1 MPTFE
6 QIHEG
11 IAKQIRRIEELV
23 DETAQ
28 AGDQAARAEA
38 SYRVVAAQERLKAAA
53 EPGEK
58 RTVSEID
65 AIVTV
70 ETQDELLRH
79 LIATNHLMTSREALR
94 AAQARLDGLRTLA
107 TSFRQAG
114 G

>member
-1 MPTFE
+1 MPTLD
-6 QIHEG
+6 QIHDG
-11 IAKQIRRIEELV
+11 IAKQVRRIEELV
-23 DETAQ
+23 EEIAT

-38 SYRVVAAQERLKAAA
+38 DYRVIAAQERLKAAA

-65 AIVTV
+65 ALVTV

-79 LIATNHLMTSREALR
+79 LIAANRLTVAREALR

-107 TSFRQAG
+107 TSFRSAG